1 MDRSS
6 SQGMVPGLHRGSVTP
21 GSMQPE
27 YWNNLDSLYPGPDPP
42 HQHPHPSQQQMHQSH
57 QQQQQH
63 RQQQQQPQQQTQSMG
78 IGWDHPIF
86 SQQHQQRAQVQSHQ
100 EHDHGIYSS
109 STPQS
114 WQQNSLQQHHRQQQQ
129 ILSPAPQGLGVPT
142 QYHQVHRY
150 PPGQVTFDSR
160 PLPATDNP
168 PYQSY
173 SYPQNFYS
181 SQHMSLPDA
190 FPQSNSPQASRSQ
203 TSQQNLYQSVAHQTP
218 LASYS
223 LPAGYSDGNSM
234 NFITNYTEPATNV
247 TDDPTINPQ
256 MLNPA
261 QQSSNQH
268 SALQNPFL
276 YVNSANYGR
285 PDDGKLFNFFE
296 NDLQVPSVMG
306 QSTSN
311 HRPIPGQNAFEGTF
325 QVNGQ
330 TSVDSTLQAKPIEP
344 PKKKARTK
352 TVSKKTT
359 TVAKRSSA
367 SESDTS
373 DDSELEIQFP
383 EEPSPIPATRPT
395 DPEAAVE
402 YDTLQAVW
410 SPRNRRP
417 NADKVKNALVAF
429 KDVVKRVRDAW
440 KESSQAMKMA
450 ENKDDN
456 DKAAQ
461 LKKDV
466 VLQRRLMD
474 VVVSTT
480 LEKGHP
486 AIVEKLGE
494 HPMALA
500 AMYSFLLDRHQASDV
515 DGAFTVN
522 ILKLLARFGSV
533 DEEVLQKTNI
543 AKLLPRFVKKGGPTV
558 KELSQKILDNAAV
571 STKKKQE
578 TTKAAG
584 REGSA
589 TKSSASEPASANNS
603 RPEIA
608 GSKRPRE
615 GETNGQ
621 GAPKRMVVTSN
632 IKPVAKA
639 SNATTNGP
647 VKRPQEAAQE
657 NKSAA
662 AVSRPKANIIAPKPT
677 SLFGSL
683 ISASKR
689 PGTSNAERAA
699 AAAAAKTSPPAE
711 KKETQTAPPKPTF
724 SFGDIMADLNK
735 QKETESVE
743 PTEDRPPESEEE
755 RQKRLRKEAR
765 RKLRVTWKPDDSLT
779 EIRLFTHDP
788 DEELT
793 PGDRSQGEIGDIKGE
808 GSALKLHRD
817 LDDLE
822 DDDDG
827 VIREENLMDYSEPSE
842 IDKGDMA
849 SDDRSRNYIKRG
861 GTQEPSSPEKQAQE
875 HREATTLMVFYTSA
889 ADIPPSPKEPPQADV
904 EGPVTEVT
912 SFGELPD
919 HIKVRQERYYSL
931 VNPKPAP
938 VAAAPPIAQNNQ
950 FDISNLLKIIQ
961 NASQQQSTPPPP
973 PPPPPPQPASQAPM
987 SDLERTIS
995 MFRQQQPQVPQIPQF
1010 PSVSQAPATQGI
1022 DFQKLLAVM
1031 SAQNQMPPAPIVP
1044 QVQPSQPAMAPNLA
1058 AIISQFANQNQQ
1070 AGSSQPSGQHY
1081 EEPERK
1087 RMRELDG
1094 SEESGDDRFGY
1105 TKRRAPNMKHRGETP
1120 TFTAHVQA
1128 GLRALADDPNGLLV
1142 FSGGPTKKDRT
1153 DIAEGTSYHNLA
1165 KDNDY
1170 FSYASRIDPDRIIAE
1185 TNATDSYQNVL
1196 FSLLRFRSYVGAYP
1210 KRITVVTHEFKRQS
1224 GGEVEDS
1231 CSAAVVGINPPEE
1244 VTPLASLIS
1253 GEEKS
1258 GIGLWRRDPYGV
1270 GEELAAKRVK
1280 RGWKSGM
1287 EDELFVDMELEAV
1300 VEELLRWHGGMN
1312 GDELFPRLDQLPWY

>member
-1 MDRSS
+1 MDRPSP
-6 SQGMVPGLHRGSVTP
+6 QGMMPGLRRSSVTP
-21 GSMQPE
+21 GSVQPE
-27 YWNNLDSLYPGPDPP
+27 YWNNLDSLYPSPDPP
-42 HQHPHPSQQQMHQSH
+42 HQHPHPTQQQLHQSH
-57 QQQQQH
+57 QQQQH

-78 IGWDHPIF
+78 ISWDHPIF
-86 SQQHQQRAQVQSHQ
+86 RQQHQQRTQVPSHQ

-114 WQQNSLQQHHRQQQQ
+114 WQQNSLQQHHHHQQQQQ

-160 PLPATDNP
+160 SLPATDNP

-173 SYPQNFYS
+173 PFPQNFYS

-190 FPQSNSPQASRSQ
+190 FPQSNSPQAPRSQ
-203 TSQQNLYQSVAHQTP
+203 TSQQNHYQSVAHQTP

-223 LPAGYSDGNSM
+223 LPAGYSEGNSM
-234 NFITNYTEPATNV
+234 NFITNYAEPATNV

-256 MLNPA
+256 ILNPA
-261 QQSSNQH
+261 QQSSNQN
-268 SALQNPFL
+268 SSLQNPFL
-276 YVNSANYGR
+276 YVNSADYGR

-311 HRPIPGQNAFEGTF
+311 SRPIPGQNAFEGTF

-330 TSVDSTLQAKPIEP
+330 NSVDSTLQLKPTEP

-352 TVSKKTT
+352 TVSKKSTT
-359 TVAKRSSA
+359 LAKKSSA
-367 SESDTS
+367 SESETS
-373 DDSELEIQFP
+373 DDSDLEIQFP
-383 EEPSPIPATRPT
+383 EEPSPIPAVRPSE
-395 DPEAAVE
+395 PEAAVE

-450 ENKDDN
+450 ENKDEN

-500 AMYSFLLDRHQASDV
+500 ATYSFLLDRHQASDV

-522 ILKLLARFGSV
+522 ILKLLARFGTV

-558 KELSQKILDNAAV
+558 KELSQKILENAAA
-571 STKKKQE
+571 STKRKQE
-578 TTKAAG
+578 ATKPAAK
-584 REGSA
+584 EGEA
-589 TKSSASEPASANNS
+589 TKSSASEPAHGNNP
-603 RPEIA
+603 RFEIA

-621 GAPKRMVVTSN
+621 AASKRMVVTSN
-632 IKPVAKA
+632 IKPSAKA
-639 SNATTNGP
+639 GNATTNGP
-647 VKRPQEAAQE
+647 VKRPQETVQE

-662 AVSRPKANIIAPKPT
+662 AVSRPKANIVAPKPT

-683 ISASKR
+683 LSASKR

-699 AAAAAKTSPPAE
+699 AAAAAAKTSPPAE
-711 KKETQTAPPKPTF
+711 KKETQTPPPRPTF

-735 QKETESVE
+735 QKDSESVE
-743 PTEDRPPESEEE
+743 PAEDRPPESEED

-765 RKLRVTWKPDDSLT
+765 RKLRVTWKPDESLT
-779 EIRLFTHDP
+779 EVRLFTHDP
-788 DEELT
+788 NEELG
-793 PGDRSQGEIGDIKGE
+793 PSDRSQGEIGDIKGE
-808 GSALKLHRD
+808 GSVLKLHRD
-817 LDDLE
+817 LEDLE

-827 VIREENLMDYSEPSE
+827 VIREENLMNYTEPSE
-842 IDKGDMA
+842 IDKGDMT
-849 SDDRSRNYIKRG
+849 SDDRSRNYIKRS
-861 GTQEPSSPEKQAQE
+861 GTQEPSSPEKHAQD
-875 HREATTLMVFYTSA
+875 HREATTLMVFYTSP
-889 ADIPPSPKEPPQADV
+889 ADIPPSPKEPPQTDAD
-904 EGPVTEVT
+904 EPLTEVT

-919 HIKVRQERYYSL
+919 HIKVRQERYYSA

-938 VAAAPPIAQNNQ
+938 VAAAPPIAQTNQ

-961 NASQQQSTPPPP
+961 NASQQQSTPPPL
-973 PPPPPPQPASQAPM
+973 PPPPQPASQAPM

-1010 PSVSQAPATQGI
+1010 PSVSQAPATQGL
-1022 DFQKLLAVM
+1022 DFQKILAVM
-1031 SAQNQMPPAPIVP
+1031 SAQKQMPPAPIVP
-1044 QVQPSQPAMAPNLA
+1044 QVPPSQPAMAPSLA

-1070 AGSSQPSGQHY
+1070 AGSSQPSGQY
-1081 EEPERK
+1081 EDPERK
-1087 RMRELDG
+1087 RTRETDG

-1105 TKRRAPNMKHRGETP
+1105 AKRSKFGAPNKKHP
-1120 TFTAHVQA
+1120 KA
-1128 GLRALADDPNGLLV
+1128 GLVPCRYWREGKCLKGDNCTFRHDPLN
-1142 FSGGPTKKDRT
+1142 
-1153 DIAEGTSYHNLA
+1153 
-1165 KDNDY
+1165 
-1170 FSYASRIDPDRIIAE
+1170 
-1185 TNATDSYQNVL
+1185 
-1196 FSLLRFRSYVGAYP
+1196 
-1210 KRITVVTHEFKRQS
+1210 
-1224 GGEVEDS
+1224 
-1231 CSAAVVGINPPEE
+1231 
-1244 VTPLASLIS
+1244 
-1253 GEEKS
+1253 
-1258 GIGLWRRDPYGV
+1258 
-1270 GEELAAKRVK
+1270 
-1280 RGWKSGM
+1280 
-1287 EDELFVDMELEAV
+1287 
-1300 VEELLRWHGGMN
+1300 
-1312 GDELFPRLDQLPWY
+1312 

>member
-1 MDRSS
+1 MDRPS
-6 SQGMVPGLHRGSVTP
+6 SQGMMPGLHRSSVTP
-21 GSMQPE
+21 GSVQPE
-27 YWNNLDSLYPGPDPP
+27 YWNDLDSLYPGPDPP
-42 HQHPHPSQQQMHQSH
+42 HQHPHQHPHPTQQQLHQSH
-57 QQQQQH
+57 QQQQH
-63 RQQQQQPQQQTQSMG
+63 RQQEQQPQQQTQSMG
-78 IGWDHPIF
+78 ISWDHPIF
-86 SQQHQQRAQVQSHQ
+86 SQQHQQRTQVPSHQ

-114 WQQNSLQQHHRQQQQ
+114 WQQNSLQQHHHHHHHQQQQQ

-173 SYPQNFYS
+173 SFPQNFYS

-203 TSQQNLYQSVAHQTP
+203 TSQQNHYQSVAHQTP
-218 LASYS
+218 IASYS
-223 LPAGYSDGNSM
+223 LPAGYSEGNSM

-256 MLNPA
+256 ILNPA
-261 QQSSNQH
+261 QQSSSNQTP
-268 SALQNPFL
+268 SLQNPFL
-276 YVNSANYGR
+276 YVNSADYGR

-311 HRPIPGQNAFEGTF
+311 SRAIPGQNAFEGTF
-325 QVNGQ
+325 RVNGQ
-330 TSVDSTLQAKPIEP
+330 NSVDSTSQIKPTEP

-352 TVSKKTT
+352 TVSKKSTT
-359 TVAKRSSA
+359 LAKKSSA
-367 SESDTS
+367 SESETS
-373 DDSELEIQFP
+373 DDSDLEIQFP
-383 EEPSPIPATRPT
+383 EEPSPIPATRPSE
-395 DPEAAVE
+395 PEAAVE
-402 YDTLQAVW
+402 YDTLQAIW

-450 ENKDDN
+450 ENKDEN
-456 DKAAQ
+456 DRAAQ

-558 KELSQKILDNAAV
+558 QELSQKILENAAA
-571 STKKKQE
+571 STKRKQE
-578 TTKAAG
+578 ATKPAAK
-584 REGSA
+584 EGLA
-589 TKSSASEPASANNS
+589 TKSSVSEATPANNS
-603 RPEIA
+603 RPEIT

-621 GAPKRMVVTSN
+621 AASKRMVVTSN
-632 IKPVAKA
+632 TKPSAKA
-639 SNATTNGP
+639 GNTTTNGS
-647 VKRPQEAAQE
+647 VKRPQETAQE
-657 NKSAA
+657 NKAAA

-699 AAAAAKTSPPAE
+699 AAAAAAKTSPPAE
-711 KKETQTAPPKPTF
+711 KKETQAPPPRPTF

-735 QKETESVE
+735 QKDPESVE
-743 PTEDRPPESEEE
+743 PAEDRPPESEEE
-755 RQKRLRKEAR
+755 RQRRLRKEAR
-765 RKLRVTWKPDDSLT
+765 RKLRVTWKPDESLT
-779 EIRLFTHDP
+779 EVRLFTHDP
-788 DEELT
+788 DEELG

-817 LDDLE
+817 LEDLE

-827 VIREENLMDYSEPSE
+827 VIREENLMDYTEPSE
-842 IDKGDMA
+842 IDKGGMT
-849 SDDRSRNYIKRG
+849 SEDRSRNFIKRG
-861 GTQEPSSPEKQAQE
+861 GTQEPSSPEKQAQD
-875 HREATTLMVFYTSA
+875 HREATTLMVFYTSP
-889 ADIPPSPKEPPQADV
+889 ADIPPSPKEPPQTDADK
-904 EGPVTEVT
+904 PATEVT

-919 HIKVRQERYYSL
+919 HIKVRQERYYAA
-931 VNPKPAP
+931 VNPKPVP
-938 VAAAPPIAQNNQ
+938 VAAAPPIAQTNQ

-973 PPPPPPQPASQAPM
+973 PPLQPASQAPM

-1010 PSVSQAPATQGI
+1010 PAVSQAPATQGL
-1022 DFQKLLAVM
+1022 DFQKILALM
-1031 SAQNQMPPAPIVP
+1031 SAQKQMPPAPIVP
-1044 QVQPSQPAMAPNLA
+1044 QVPPSQPAMAPNLA

-1081 EEPERK
+1081 EDPERK
-1087 RMRELDG
+1087 RMRETDG

-1105 TKRRAPNMKHRGETP
+1105 AKRSKFGAPNKKHP
-1120 TFTAHVQA
+1120 KA
-1128 GLRALADDPNGLLV
+1128 GLVPCRYWREGKCLKGDNCTFRHDPLN
-1142 FSGGPTKKDRT
+1142 
-1153 DIAEGTSYHNLA
+1153 
-1165 KDNDY
+1165 
-1170 FSYASRIDPDRIIAE
+1170 
-1185 TNATDSYQNVL
+1185 
-1196 FSLLRFRSYVGAYP
+1196 
-1210 KRITVVTHEFKRQS
+1210 
-1224 GGEVEDS
+1224 
-1231 CSAAVVGINPPEE
+1231 
-1244 VTPLASLIS
+1244 
-1253 GEEKS
+1253 
-1258 GIGLWRRDPYGV
+1258 
-1270 GEELAAKRVK
+1270 
-1280 RGWKSGM
+1280 
-1287 EDELFVDMELEAV
+1287 
-1300 VEELLRWHGGMN
+1300 
-1312 GDELFPRLDQLPWY
+1312 